1 MSLVVPAIGYVIIAM
16 ALAILIAPG
25 TLKTILGHLA
35 TSDRLYIVV

>member
-25 TLKTILGHLA
+25 TLKTVFEHLV
-35 TSDRLYIVV
+35 TSDRLYIVA